1 MARAVQFEDE
11 DETNIKT
18 IPEYKILY
26 SDIEI
31 PKKEADESS
40 KLNHNTTPIHQKII
54 ECIK

>member
-11 DETNIKT
+11 DETNIKN

-26 SDIEI
+26 SDIDI
-31 PKKEADESS
+31 PKKEDESS
-40 KLNHNTTPIHQKII
+40 KLNNYTTPIHQKII